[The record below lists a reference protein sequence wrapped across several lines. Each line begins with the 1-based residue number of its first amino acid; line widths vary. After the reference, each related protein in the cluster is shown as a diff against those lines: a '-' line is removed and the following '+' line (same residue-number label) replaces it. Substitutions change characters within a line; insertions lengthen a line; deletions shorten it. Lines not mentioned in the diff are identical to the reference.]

1 MRRALNVL
9 TAGAALL
16 LLSHPTPVRAEG
28 DPFVIANYP
37 VDAVADNAAQAQ
49 QQALSNG
56 RRAALRSLFKRL
68 IPVTGWSNLPKLRD
82 VDPTR
87 LISRVSV
94 RSAENSSTQ
103 YVASLDFTFDADGVR
118 DVLRKHNVTFVDEPA
133 SDTVLVTLA
142 VVADPSSKSGIR
154 LVSGS
159 REFSEW
165 AAIWKDL
172 DLTNAIAPL
181 KLATPRPVIDAEAI
195 AAARAGDPRLLTLLA
210 TTYSVPR
217 VVLAVV
223 EQETKAQ
230 KLKVTIAG
238 QDAVGPLVIN
248 RVYPYRPGDLGYT
261 MEMAAVV
268 ALGTLEGRWKSI
280 QAGAAAAAQSMGPL
294 EPVQLFVEFRSMQQ
308 WQQLRDQ
315 IAATPGVQD
324 LQIGGMSSA
333 GADVALRFPGGG
345 RQLSAAL
352 ANRGITVRADGG
364 TWVARQGY

>member
-1 MRRALNVL
+1 MRRASNVL
-9 TAGAALL
+9 SAGAVLL
-16 LLSHPTPVRAEG
+16 FLGLSTPVRADG
-28 DPFVIANYP
+28 DPYVIANYP

-68 IPVTGWSNLPKLRD
+68 IPVSSWSSLPKLREI
-82 VDPTR
+82 DPTR

-118 DVLRKHNVTFVDEPA
+118 DVLRKSNVAFVDEPA
-133 SDTVLVTLA
+133 PDTVLVTIA
-142 VVADPSSKSGIR
+142 VAADPSSKSGVR
-154 LVSGS
+154 VLAGS
-159 REFSEW
+159 RESSDW
-165 AAIWKDL
+165 TAVWRDL
-172 DLTNAIAPL
+172 DLTNSIAPL
-181 KLATPRPVIDAEAI
+181 KLAAPKPSIDADAI
-195 AAARAGDPRLLTLLA
+195 AAAKSGDPRLLTLLA
-210 TTYSVPR
+210 TTYSVPQ

-223 EQETKAQ
+223 EQEPKAQ

-238 QDAVGPLVIN
+238 QDAVGPLMLN

-268 ALGTLEGRWKSI
+268 ALGTLEGRWKSM
-280 QAGAAAAAQSMGPL
+280 QAGAVAAAQAMGPL

-315 IAATPGVQD
+315 IAATPGVRD

-352 ANRGITVRADGG
+352 ANRGIVVRDDGG